1 MTNNTLETTESI
13 MKKWT
18 PLAAGV
24 PETSP
29 GMPVTVLTGEA
40 LDLSHFIQGHW
51 EPVGGE
57 KPRPGLK
64 AALVS
69 GLIGENV
76 DQEIRELI
84 VALSH
89 THAKF
94 RAITAETLQAPVER
108 GEFLLS
114 EIRQCLEFLFDD
126 GVNDVQDAELARLS
140 ESHTDTSSHDA
151 LALSLEGFA
160 YYAAGYR
167 DRLAELPEFDPS
179 MIDEALV
186 VANRLREQSALKLS
200 SEQLDRQKRTL
211 SLRNRLVTLLIERM
225 RIVRRAARFVFR
237 NHPEVAR
244 LASSAYKRRKRVQRR
259 VRKDVSSEPES
270 QEVAS

>member
-1 MTNNTLETTESI
+1 MNNITLETTESI

-29 GMPVTVLTGEA
+29 GMPVTVLAGEA
-40 LDLSHFIQGHW
+40 LDLSHFIQGQW
-51 EPVGGE
+51 EPVTGD
-57 KPRPGLK
+57 KARPGLK
-64 AALVS
+64 AALVG
-69 GLIGENV
+69 GLIEENIA
-76 DQEIRELI
+76 QELSELI
-84 VALSH
+84 VAVSH
-89 THAKF
+89 THAQF

-160 YYAAGYR
+160 YYANRFR
-167 DRLAELPEFDPS
+167 DRLAELPEFDPA

-200 SEQLDRQKRTL
+200 SEQQDRQKRAL
-211 SLRNRLVTLLIERM
+211 SLRNRLVTLLTERM
-225 RIVRRAARFVFR
+225 SKVRRAARFVFR
-237 NHPEVAR
+237 NHPDVAR
-244 LASSAYKRRKRVQRR
+244 LANSGYWRRNRARRR
-259 VRKDVSSEPES
+259 VREDVSTES
-270 QEVAS
+270 QEVAAS